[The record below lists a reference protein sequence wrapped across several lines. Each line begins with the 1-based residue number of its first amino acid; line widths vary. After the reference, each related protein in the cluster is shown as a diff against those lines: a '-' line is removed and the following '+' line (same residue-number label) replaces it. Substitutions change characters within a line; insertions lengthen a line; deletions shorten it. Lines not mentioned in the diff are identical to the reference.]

1 MTSASPKPTSHF
13 HLDPS
18 RKNCPCTFKGRKMCP
33 GDSQGGWTGREDLS
47 SGLTLCLSLGTASV
61 SNFTLYK
68 LTHFWVHPNWDTCP
82 VGKHMCLP
90 QPACFEHLLSII
102 TLSKAGGEGAQS
114 SSAWQC
120 RSHDGAHFSLIC
132 CGTLDAR
139 WNLRDEIWTIS
150 CFSSFWTVINTIKK
164 AEQWG
169 FPTPLLSR
177 PISKAVAEM
186 PSAAFV
192 DPGLRSPCSL
202 LSNRKAEQIKLKL
215 SMEGWR
221 RGRQG
226 RAMPQPMCP
235 LCSLYSQVPR
245 VKLGEAEKPQ
255 QCQLSCLKPCTCLS
269 RHHCEAK
276 PRAGL

>member
-1 MTSASPKPTSHF
+1 MNNNFLLEPLPKHCCHWQSHLPPKLGPEEVARHELWLAQAQLSF
-13 HLDPS
+13 SSWSLKEDLPLHI
-18 RKNCPCTFKGRKMCP
+18 P
-33 GDSQGGWTGREDLS
+33 GKEDVSWDSQGRWAGTEHLS
-47 SGLTLCLSLGTASV
+47 WPPCVCHWAHAIASA
-61 SNFTLYK
+61 SKFTPYK
-68 LTHFWVHPNWDTCP
+68 PIHSWVRPSWDTCP

-102 TLSKAGGEGAQS
+102 TLSKAGGEGAQG

-139 WNLRDEIWTIS
+139 WNLRDEIWAIS

-202 LSNRKAEQIKLKL
+202 LSNRKAEQIKHKL
-215 SMEGWR
+215 SLEAWR
-221 RGRQG
+221 RGG
-226 RAMPQPMCP
+226 KDEHSLS
-235 LCSLYSQVPR
+235 LCAHYVHSTLTFLV
-245 VKLGEAEKPQ
+245 
-255 QCQLSCLKPCTCLS
+255 
-269 RHHCEAK
+269 
-276 PRAGL
+276 